1 MRTEIRA
8 KDKRLKTHDGME
20 FDERPLGAS
29 YGALAEKSKIA
40 EMKQL
45 MRNIMTLSSGSVA
58 AAGQAST
65 GKKEREDGAQL
76 LSGKDVVPAV
86 VELAREQAAL
96 VGLARRIESVADN
109 RKAAAVQEDQLVHAT
124 LSRLIGSGA
133 ATSSAPSA
141 MQPLSQ
147 LGDGNPVSPA
157 LVRVMRVGAAASISA
172 GVQEERQ
179 KALAEAMWRARQAGS
194 QQALERAAM
203 KVGRSFLSFLPP
215 KKAEEDLDLFTAKTD
230 PALEPILQAAGVAN
244 PSPFSVP
251 GNSGAA
257 QPEKPVLGNTL
268 LALNGRVAQLEG
280 SLEQSLGLLKPQ
292 DQSRIVAKLS
302 KLMGQSTTQAQEP
315 AEVMRGDA
323 AEAVDAEL
331 RGARGRSARAPLSR
345 EGAEWMKSQEDSAT
359 AAADARVL
367 SHLEERNKAV
377 TAAHKSM
384 SEEASRSRGA
394 AAVSNGTNRAAAVAA
409 RLRAIAAADAEK
421 AHELER
427 KLRQGEAAARGAA
440 ALHKLGAL
448 RKLERKQ
455 RLSVARMEKAVQLGS
470 VSPLGASRVAASG
483 SAETEVV
490 SGDAGD
496 SAVRQS
502 ESRFEKQA
510 LANAAREIGVPKG
523 VLARRVRARLAE
535 QAPSAEEL
543 QAIGATLAQRCCLH
557 AYTHMP
563 VRKRHA

>member
-1 MRTEIRA
+1 VRTDIRA
-8 KDKRLKTHDGME
+8 HDKRLKTHDGME

-58 AAGQAST
+58 AAGLASK
-65 GKKEREDGAQL
+65 GKKEGEEGAQL

-109 RKAAAVQEDQLVHAT
+109 RKAAAVQEDQLVHDT
-124 LSRLIGSGA
+124 LSRLMGGGA
-133 ATSSAPSA
+133 ASSAAPAA

-147 LGDGNPVSPA
+147 LGDGDSVSPA
-157 LVRVMRVGAAASISA
+157 LVRVVGLGAAAGIGA
-172 GVQEERQ
+172 GVQ
-179 KALAEAMWRARQAGS
+179 AEGMWRARQAGS
-194 QQALERAAM
+194 QQALESAAM

-230 PALEPILQAAGVAN
+230 PALEPILQAAGVAH

-251 GNSGAA
+251 GSRGAA

-302 KLMGQSTTQAQEP
+302 KLLGQSTTPAQEP
-315 AEVMRGDA
+315 AEAMRGDA
-323 AEAVDAEL
+323 AEAMDAEL

>member
-1 MRTEIRA
+1 VRTDIRA
-8 KDKRLKTHDGME
+8 HDKRLKTHDGME

-58 AAGQAST
+58 AAGLASK
-65 GKKEREDGAQL
+65 GKKEGEEGAQL

-109 RKAAAVQEDQLVHAT
+109 RKAAAVQEDQLVHDT
-124 LSRLIGSGA
+124 LSRLMGGGA
-133 ATSSAPSA
+133 ASSAAPAA

-147 LGDGNPVSPA
+147 LGDGDSVSPA
-157 LVRVMRVGAAASISA
+157 LVRVVGLGAAAGIGA
-172 GVQEERQ
+172 GVQ
-179 KALAEAMWRARQAGS
+179 AEAMWRARQAGS
-194 QQALERAAM
+194 QQALESAAM

-230 PALEPILQAAGVAN
+230 PALEPILQAAGVAH

-251 GNSGAA
+251 GSRGAA

-302 KLMGQSTTQAQEP
+302 KLLGQSTTPAQEP
-315 AEVMRGDA
+315 AEAMRGDA
-323 AEAVDAEL
+323 AEAMDAEL

>member
-1 MRTEIRA
+1 MRTDIRA
-8 KDKRLKTHDGME
+8 HDKRLKTHDGME

-58 AAGQAST
+58 AAGLASK
-65 GKKEREDGAQL
+65 GKKEGEEGAQL

-109 RKAAAVQEDQLVHAT
+109 RKAAAVQEDQLVHDT
-124 LSRLIGSGA
+124 LSRLMGGGA
-133 ATSSAPSA
+133 ASSAAPAA

-147 LGDGNPVSPA
+147 LGDGDSVSPA
-157 LVRVMRVGAAASISA
+157 LVRVVGLGAAAGIGA
-172 GVQEERQ
+172 GVQ
-179 KALAEAMWRARQAGS
+179 AEAMWRARQAGS
-194 QQALERAAM
+194 QQALESAAM

-230 PALEPILQAAGVAN
+230 PALEPILQAAGVAH

-251 GNSGAA
+251 GSRGAA

-302 KLMGQSTTQAQEP
+302 KLLGQSTTPAQEP
-315 AEVMRGDA
+315 AEAMRGDA
-323 AEAVDAEL
+323 AEAMDAEL

>member
-1 MRTEIRA
+1 MRTDIRA
-8 KDKRLKTHDGME
+8 HDKRLKTHDGME

-58 AAGQAST
+58 AAGLASK
-65 GKKEREDGAQL
+65 GKKEGEEGAQL

-109 RKAAAVQEDQLVHAT
+109 RKAAAVQEDQLVHDT
-124 LSRLIGSGA
+124 LSRLMGGGA
-133 ATSSAPSA
+133 ASSAAPAA

-147 LGDGNPVSPA
+147 LGDGDSVSPA
-157 LVRVMRVGAAASISA
+157 LVRVVGLGAAAGIGA
-172 GVQEERQ
+172 GVQ
-179 KALAEAMWRARQAGS
+179 AEGMWRARQAGS
-194 QQALERAAM
+194 QQALESAAM

-230 PALEPILQAAGVAN
+230 PALEPILQAAGVAH

-251 GNSGAA
+251 GSRGAA

-302 KLMGQSTTQAQEP
+302 KLLGQSTTPAQEP
-315 AEVMRGDA
+315 AEAMRGDA
-323 AEAVDAEL
+323 AEAMDAEL

>member
-1 MRTEIRA
+1 MRTDIRA
-8 KDKRLKTHDGME
+8 HDKRLKTHDGME

-58 AAGQAST
+58 AAGLASK
-65 GKKEREDGAQL
+65 GKKEGEEGAQL

-109 RKAAAVQEDQLVHAT
+109 RKAAAVQEDQLVHDT
-124 LSRLIGSGA
+124 LSRLMGGGA
-133 ATSSAPSA
+133 ASSAAPAA

-147 LGDGNPVSPA
+147 LGDGDSVSPA
-157 LVRVMRVGAAASISA
+157 LVRVVGLGAAAGIGA
-172 GVQEERQ
+172 GVQ
-179 KALAEAMWRARQAGS
+179 AEAMWRARQAGS
-194 QQALERAAM
+194 QQALESAAM

-230 PALEPILQAAGVAN
+230 PALEPILQAAGVAH

-251 GNSGAA
+251 GSSGAA

-302 KLMGQSTTQAQEP
+302 KLMGQSTTPAQEP
-315 AEVMRGDA
+315 AEAMRGDA
-323 AEAVDAEL
+323 AEAMDAEL